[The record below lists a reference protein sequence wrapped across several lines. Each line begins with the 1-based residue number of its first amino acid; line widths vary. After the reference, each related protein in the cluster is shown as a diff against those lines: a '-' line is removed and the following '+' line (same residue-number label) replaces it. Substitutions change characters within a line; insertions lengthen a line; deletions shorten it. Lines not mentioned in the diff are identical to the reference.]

1 MTLRSAACRF
11 FLISRIY
18 SVADTVITV
27 SAIILSCIAGGLSAQ
42 LSDDHARQERVQTI
56 TICAICAAI
65 LQAISKTFSLAS
77 SAERCRTISRDLNRL
92 DKDFTNGTITAEK
105 RDSRYASIQK
115 RVPVGTC
122 MWLR

>member
-1 MTLRSAACRF
+1 MTLKSAACRF

-18 SVADTVITV
+18 SIADTVLTIA
-27 SAIILSCIAGGLSAQ
+27 AIILSCVAGGLSAQ
-42 LSDDHARQERVQTI
+42 LDSDKSKERIQTI
-56 TICAICAAI
+56 TICAITAAI
-65 LQAISKTFSLAS
+65 LQAISKTFSLAT

-92 DKDFTNGTITAEK
+92 DKEYSSGSITEAK
-105 RDSRYASIQK
+105 RDQRYASIQK